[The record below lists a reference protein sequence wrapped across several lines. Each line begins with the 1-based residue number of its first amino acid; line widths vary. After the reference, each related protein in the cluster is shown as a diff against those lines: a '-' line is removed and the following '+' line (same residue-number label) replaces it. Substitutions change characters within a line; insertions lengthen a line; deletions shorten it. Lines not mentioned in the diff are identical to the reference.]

1 MTRIYDFKKILL
13 MLSALAP
20 VQILA
25 AQVPS
30 EADAIAAEAR
40 KAPRNRALQLK
51 AGKALSEEGR
61 FAEAIPFFLK
71 GPAEGNLGAAEA
83 SFYLYDFDNADTYL
97 ERYTEKRTREQ
108 EAADR
113 NFSWLPS
120 GEATDWTEYL
130 SGRIEMGRSMLDRV
144 EKIQVIDSVNIPLDA
159 VARYIRLSGGAGS
172 VASPDE
178 VGRIVS
184 DETLGSLGLDDITGT
199 AFVTESGN
207 EIMWTGTDPSGLSAM
222 YESYRLADGTWDT
235 PRKLF
240 SYESIFGSQDGA
252 TVTSPFLMSDGVT
265 LYFAADGAESLG
277 GLDLFVSRRDDDRFL
292 QPSNLGM
299 PYNSPY
305 NDYLYA
311 VDEETGAGFW
321 VSDRNQIPDTVTLY
335 TFVPSELRVNYP
347 TDIPGLTSYA
357 RLASIKDTQ
366 DPAKDYAPLRRRLAS
381 LAQGAPKG
389 RRNTG
394 YDFTFALPDGRIAHR
409 LSDLRAPLAR
419 KAMEEYLDA
428 RRRLG
433 SMQDELASLRARY
446 AGGDRSVSD
455 AILSL
460 EQKTEALRASLTDL
474 SNAVVTAEH

>member
-1 MTRIYDFKKILL
+1 MTHTSELKKIFL
-13 MLSALAP
+13 MLSVVASAP
-20 VQILA
+20 VLT
-25 AQVPS
+25 AQTAT
-30 EADAIAAEAR
+30 EADAAAAEAR

-83 SFYLYDFDNADTYL
+83 SFYIYDFDNADTYL
-97 ERYTEKRTREQ
+97 ERYTDKRTREQ
-108 EAADR
+108 EEKDR
-113 NFSWLPS
+113 NFSWHPS

-159 VARYIRLSGGAGS
+159 VAEYIRLSGSAGS
-172 VASPDE
+172 VVHPSA
-178 VGRIVS
+178 VGRVVS
-184 DETLGSLGLDDITGT
+184 DETLGQLGLDDITGT
-199 AFVTESGN
+199 AYVPESGN
-207 EIMWTGTDPSGLSAM
+207 EIMWTGTDAEGFSTM
-222 YESYRLADGTWDT
+222 YESYRLADGSWDA
-235 PRKLF
+235 PVKLF
-240 SYESIFGSQDGA
+240 NYESIFGSPEGT

-321 VSDRNQIPDTVTLY
+321 ISDRNQIPDTVTLY
-335 TFVPSELRVNYP
+335 TFIPSELRVNYP

-357 RLASIKDTQ
+357 RLSSIKDTQ
-366 DPAKDYAPLRRRLAS
+366 DPEKDYAPLRRRLAS
-381 LAQGAPKG
+381 LAQGESRGTRSSA
-389 RRNTG
+389 R
-394 YDFTFALPDGRIAHR
+394 DFTFALPDGRIAHR
-409 LSDLRAPLAR
+409 LSDFRAPLAR

-433 SMQDELASLRARY
+433 SMQEELAGLRARY
-446 AGGDRSVSD
+446 AKGDHSVSG

-460 EQKTEALRASLTDL
+460 EQKTEAMRASLTDL